1 MMNSRERRKKAAE
14 KHNKER
20 AEYLALLK
28 DKEENPEKYKRKRRS
43 KSNIRT
49 GVWMAAAAAFS
60 APAMDMLNKIK

>member
-28 DKEENPEKYKRKRRS
+28 DKEENPEKYKRKRCR
-43 KSNIRT
+43 KSVTQLGI
-49 GVWMAAAAAFS
+49 WAAAAAAFS
-60 APAMDMLNKIK
+60 SPAVSFK